1 MLSSSSLDTARIRRR
16 FESHTE
22 HFFNWCFSIV
32 TIKSITFKILAK
44 MMNVKVLKANV
55 RTNALV
61 FKPTTRF
68 QRNVGVIPKS
78 SETEVQET
86 SAPSTPENATVF
98 YAGKAMTEQEF
109 SSITSN
115 NTISSPSAA
124 SVQPDSDPAP
134 SISDLM
140 AFTGGVPEIVN
151 FRLAMFGFV
160 AALGSELVSGESVV
174 NQFKDEPT
182 GVLLAVILFT
192 SASFIPFLYGANKK
206 QSFGPF
212 TPQAEIMNGRA
223 ACIGFLSLLIAEGV
237 RGGAALF

>member
-1 MLSSSSLDTARIRRR
+1 
-16 FESHTE
+16 
-22 HFFNWCFSIV
+22 V
-32 TIKSITFKILAK
+32 PIKSITYKILAK
-44 MMNVKVLKANV
+44 MMNFKILKTNV

-68 QRNVGVIPKS
+68 QRIVGVIPKS

-109 SSITSN
+109 SSIASN
-115 NTISSPSAA
+115 NTISSTSAA
-124 SVQPDSDPAP
+124 SVQQPDSDPAP

-160 AALGSELVSGESVV
+160 AALGSELASGESVV

-192 SASFIPFLYGANKK
+192 SASFIPFLYGASKK
-206 QSFGPF
+206 ESFGPF

>member
-1 MLSSSSLDTARIRRR
+1 
-16 FESHTE
+16 
-22 HFFNWCFSIV
+22 
-32 TIKSITFKILAK
+32 
-44 MMNVKVLKANV
+44 MNVKVLKANV

-61 FKPTTRF
+61 FKPTTRT

-86 SAPSTPENATVF
+86 AAPSTPENATVF

-109 SSITSN
+109 SSIASN
-115 NTISSPSAA
+115 NTFSSPSNA
-124 SVQPDSDPAP
+124 SAQQPDSAP

-160 AALGSELVSGESVV
+160 AALGSELASGESVV
-174 NQFKDEPT
+174 NQFKHEPT

-192 SASFIPFLYGANKK
+192 SASFIPFLYGASKK
-206 QSFGPF
+206 ESFGPF